1 MCKVDLQGWAVVL
14 IEPGN
19 GIQVQLHCAVKVPK
33 AQVEVGEVNTHMRDL
48 YETGLRC
55 CCFLDLHKPHDCP
68 QNTMRMEWL
77 WVSSFM
83 VLLIAVS
90 FSL

>member
-33 AQVEVGEVNTHMRDL
+33 AQVEVGEVDTH
-48 YETGLRC
+48 EGSLR
-55 CCFLDLHKPHDCP
+55 KW
-68 QNTMRMEWL
+68 TA
-77 WVSSFM
+77 
-83 VLLIAVS
+83 LLLLRGPAQTT
-90 FSL
+90 